1 MGRYGRIVI
10 IIAIIVALA
19 GAILGFQK
27 ISLSEFE
34 RGGDTP
40 LGLSLGL
47 DLQGGGH
54 LVYQANLTDPET
66 GAVLEVS
73 EDQMESL
80 KRAIERRV
88 NSAGL
93 GEPIIQI
100 LGADRLLV
108 QLPGVSDLQRAKDL
122 IGETARL
129 EFKRRELN
137 VPREADEIS
146 TDDVLSVTVDFLPEP
161 DLGEDE
167 PAETE
172 TESEDEQ
179 TADTESEDE
188 QTADTESEDEQ
199 TADTESEDEQTADT
213 ESEDE
218 QTADTES
225 EDEQTAD
232 TESEDEQTADTE
244 SEDEQTAD
252 TESEDEQTADT
263 ESEDEQTADTESED
277 EQTAAPDVPAEAE
290 EPLDR
295 PIAFL
300 VEFTDAGAL
309 EFQAILDRV
318 TGKYI
323 EAVTQLQIGER
334 GYPSFIEVLVDGSQ
348 QLRYQITPL
357 AIAQMETSTTYAFL
371 VPEEVTT
378 NEQPPLEV
386 MKERVGDSAQIRFIE
401 LQGSVD
407 EDTGLTGDD
416 LSRAFPGQHTASGLP
431 IVNLEFDDRGTRIFG
446 ELTQDII
453 VKQQDTGIRDQ
464 IAIFLDGNELISPE
478 VNAVITSGT
487 AIIEGRQ
494 DFTIERV
501 RNLALLLES
510 GRLPIP
516 IELIQERGVD
526 AILGADSLAK
536 SVVAG
541 LIGLALVL
549 VFMVLYYRLPGL
561 VAAVALLIYVSI
573 VLAIFKIV
581 PVTLT
586 LSGVA
591 AVILS
596 IGMAVDA
603 NILIFERMKEELRAG
618 RTLLSSINFG
628 FDRAWPAIRDGNV
641 STLITCAI
649 LFWFA
654 DQLGASIVQGFAV
667 SLAIG
672 VGASMFTAITVSRTL
687 LRVVATARFTRNIRV
702 WLPSGGSEVPQQNLT
717 DAAD

>member
-1 MGRYGRIVI
+1 MGRYGRILI

-27 ISLSEFE
+27 ISLGEFE

-100 LGADRLLV
+100 LGDDRLLV
-108 QLPGVSDLQRAKDL
+108 QLPGVTDLQRAKDL

-179 TADTESEDE
+179 TADTESQDE
-188 QTADTESEDEQ
+188 QTADTESQ
-199 TADTESEDEQTADT
+199 
-213 ESEDE
+213 
-218 QTADTES
+218 
-225 EDEQTAD
+225 
-232 TESEDEQTADTE
+232 
-244 SEDEQTAD
+244 
-252 TESEDEQTADT
+252 
-263 ESEDEQTADTESED
+263 D

-561 VAAVALLIYVSI
+561 VAAVALVIYVSI

-672 VGASMFTAITVSRTL
+672 VGVSMFTAITVSRTL

-717 DAAD
+717 DAAE

>member
-179 TADTESEDE
+179 PADTESED
-188 QTADTESEDEQ
+188 AESGQ
-199 TADTESEDEQTADT
+199 P
-213 ESEDE
+213 
-218 QTADTES
+218 
-225 EDEQTAD
+225 
-232 TESEDEQTADTE
+232 
-244 SEDEQTAD
+244 
-252 TESEDEQTADT
+252 
-263 ESEDEQTADTESED
+263 
-277 EQTAAPDVPAEAE
+277 AAPDVPAEAE

-300 VEFTDAGAL
+300 VEFTNAGAL

>member
-1 MGRYGRIVI
+1 MGRYGRTVI
-10 IIAIIVALA
+10 IIAIAVALA

-27 ISLSEFE
+27 ITIAGFE
-34 RGGDTP
+34 RGADTP

-54 LVYQANLTDPET
+54 LVYKANLTDPET
-66 GAVLEVS
+66 DEVIPPT

-80 KRAIERRV
+80 KRSIERRV

-108 QLPGVSDLQRAKDL
+108 QLPGVTDLQRAKDI

-129 EFKRRELN
+129 EFKRREIN
-137 VPREADEIS
+137 VPREVDEI
-146 TDDVLSVTVDFLPEP
+146 TGDDVFSVTVDYLPE
-161 DLGEDE
+161 LE
-167 PAETE
+167 PATSTPEGETA
-172 TESEDEQ
+172 TSTPED
-179 TADTESEDE
+179 TATS
-188 QTADTESEDEQ
+188 TAE
-199 TADTESEDEQTADT
+199 
-213 ESEDE
+213 
-218 QTADTES
+218 
-225 EDEQTAD
+225 
-232 TESEDEQTADTE
+232 
-244 SEDEQTAD
+244 
-252 TESEDEQTADT
+252 
-263 ESEDEQTADTESED
+263 
-277 EQTAAPDVPAEAE
+277 DVP
-290 EPLDR
+290 PPDR
-295 PIAFL
+295 PVVIL

-309 EFQAILDRV
+309 EFDAILNRV
-318 TGKYI
+318 TTRYLEEFNK
-323 EAVTQLQIGER
+323 LQFGER
-334 GYPSFIEVLVDGSQ
+334 GYPSFVEILVDGSQ
-348 QLRYQITPL
+348 QLRYQLVPL
-357 AIAQMETSTTYAFL
+357 AIVQVATSTTYAFS
-371 VPEEVTT
+371 VPVEVTT
-378 NEQPPLEV
+378 NQQPSLEA
-386 MKERVGDSAQIRFIE
+386 MRERVGDGATVSFIE

-431 IVNLEFDDRGTRIFG
+431 IVNLEFDDRGTRLFG
-446 ELTQDII
+446 ELTQDVI
-453 VKQQDTGIRDQ
+453 VKQQETGIRDQ
-464 IAIFLDGNELISPE
+464 IAIFLDGEELISPE
-478 VNAVITSGT
+478 VQAVITSGT

-494 DFTIERV
+494 DFTVERV
-501 RNLALLLES
+501 RNLALLLEA
-510 GRLPIP
+510 GRLPVP
-516 IELIQERGVD
+516 IELIQERSVD

-541 LIGLALVL
+541 MIGLALVL
-549 VFMVLYYRLPGL
+549 SFMVLYYRLPGL
-561 VAAVALLIYVSI
+561 IAAFALMIYVSI
-573 VLAIFKIV
+573 VLAIFKII

-603 NILIFERMKEELRAG
+603 NILIFERMKDELRAG

-672 VGASMFTAITVSRTL
+672 VGVSMFTAITVSRTL
-687 LRVVATARFTRNIRV
+687 LRFVATTRMTRTFRM
-702 WLPSGGSEVPQQNLT
+702 WLPSGGSEVPQQFLT
-717 DAAD
+717 DTAD

>member
-10 IIAIIVALA
+10 IIAIAVALA

-27 ISLSEFE
+27 ITLGDFE

-66 GAVLEVS
+66 GEVLEVS
-73 EDQMESL
+73 EEQMESL

-100 LGADRLLV
+100 LGTDRLLV
-108 QLPGVSDLQRAKDL
+108 QLPGVTDLQRAKEI
-122 IGETARL
+122 IGETAQL
-129 EFKRRELN
+129 VFKRRELN

-167 PAETE
+167 PAET
-172 TESEDEQ
+172 
-179 TADTESEDE
+179 
-188 QTADTESEDEQ
+188 
-199 TADTESEDEQTADT
+199 
-213 ESEDE
+213 
-218 QTADTES
+218 
-225 EDEQTAD
+225 
-232 TESEDEQTADTE
+232 
-244 SEDEQTAD
+244 
-252 TESEDEQTADT
+252 DT

-309 EFQAILDRV
+309 EFQTMLDRV
-318 TGKYI
+318 TQNYI
-323 EAVTQLQIGER
+323 QAVTQLQIGER
-334 GYPSFIEVLVDGSQ
+334 GYPSFIEILVDGSQ
-348 QLRYQITPL
+348 QLRYQISPL
-357 AIAQMETSTTYAFL
+357 AIAQVATSTTYAFL

-386 MKERVGDSAQIRFIE
+386 MKERVGDNAQIRFIE

-407 EDTGLTGDD
+407 EDISLTGDD

-446 ELTQDII
+446 EITQDII
-453 VKQQDTGIRDQ
+453 AKQQETGTRDQ
-464 IAIFLDGNELISPE
+464 IAIFLDGEELISPE

-494 DFTIERV
+494 DFTVERV
-501 RNLALLLES
+501 RNLALLLEA
-510 GRLPIP
+510 GRLPVP
-516 IELIQERGVD
+516 IVLIQERAVD

-549 VFMVLYYRLPGL
+549 LFMVLYYRLPGL
-561 VAAVALLIYVSI
+561 IAAFALLIYVSI
-573 VLAIFKIV
+573 VLAIFKVV

-603 NILIFERMKEELRAG
+603 NILIFERMKDELRAG
-618 RTLLSSINFG
+618 RTLMSSINFG

-654 DQLGASIVQGFAV
+654 DQLGASVVQGFAV

-672 VGASMFTAITVSRTL
+672 VGVSMFTAITVSRTL
-687 LRVVATARFTRNIRV
+687 LRFVASTKMTRTFRM
-702 WLPSGGSEVPQQNLT
+702 WLPSGGSEVPQQFLT

>member
-27 ISLSEFE
+27 ISLGEFE

-108 QLPGVSDLQRAKDL
+108 QLPGVTDLQRAKDL

-172 TESEDEQ
+172 TESEDEPAE
-179 TADTESEDE
+179 TDTESEDE
-188 QTADTESEDEQ
+188 QTADTESQDEQ
-199 TADTESEDEQTADT
+199 P
-213 ESEDE
+213 
-218 QTADTES
+218 
-225 EDEQTAD
+225 
-232 TESEDEQTADTE
+232 
-244 SEDEQTAD
+244 
-252 TESEDEQTADT
+252 
-263 ESEDEQTADTESED
+263 
-277 EQTAAPDVPAEAE
+277 AAPDVPAEAE

-561 VAAVALLIYVSI
+561 VAAVALVIYVSI

-672 VGASMFTAITVSRTL
+672 VGVSMFTAITVSRTL

>member
-1 MGRYGRIVI
+1 MGRYGRTVI
-10 IIAIIVALA
+10 IIAIAVALA

-27 ISLSEFE
+27 ITLGEIK

-66 GAVLEVS
+66 GEVLEVS

-93 GEPIIQI
+93 GEPIIQV
-100 LGADRLLV
+100 LGTDRLLV
-108 QLPGVSDLQRAKDL
+108 QLPGVSDLQRARDL

-137 VPREADEIS
+137 VPREADEVS
-146 TDDVLSVTVDFLPEP
+146 TDDVISVTVDFLPEP

-167 PAETE
+167 ESQPVE
-172 TESEDEQ
+172 TESEDDPAAE
-179 TADTESEDE
+179 TESEDPE
-188 QTADTESEDEQ
+188 SGQTAE
-199 TADTESEDEQTADT
+199 
-213 ESEDE
+213 
-218 QTADTES
+218 
-225 EDEQTAD
+225 
-232 TESEDEQTADTE
+232 
-244 SEDEQTAD
+244 
-252 TESEDEQTADT
+252 
-263 ESEDEQTADTESED
+263 
-277 EQTAAPDVPAEAE
+277 PDV
-290 EPLDR
+290 PLDR

-300 VEFTDAGAL
+300 VEFADEGAL
-309 EFQAILDRV
+309 EFQTMLDRV
-318 TGKYI
+318 TQNYI
-323 EAVTQLQIGER
+323 QAVTQLQIGER
-334 GYPSFIEVLVDGSQ
+334 GYPSFIEILVDGSQ
-348 QLRYQITPL
+348 QLRYQISPL
-357 AIAQMETSTTYAFL
+357 AIAQVDTSTTYAFL

-386 MKERVGDSAQIRFIE
+386 MKERVGDNAQIRFIE

-407 EDTGLTGDD
+407 EDIGLTGDD
-416 LSRAFPGQHTASGLP
+416 LARAFPGQHTASGLP

-446 ELTQDII
+446 ELTQDVI
-453 VKQQDTGIRDQ
+453 VKQQETGIRDQ
-464 IAIFLDGNELISPE
+464 VAIFLDGEELISPE

-494 DFTIERV
+494 DFTVERV
-501 RNLALLLES
+501 RNLALLLEA
-510 GRLPIP
+510 GRLPVP
-516 IELIQERGVD
+516 IVLIQERAVD

-549 VFMVLYYRLPGL
+549 LFMVLYYRLPGL
-561 VAAVALLIYVSI
+561 IAAFALLIYVTV

-603 NILIFERMKEELRAG
+603 NILIFERMKDELRAG
-618 RTLLSSINFG
+618 RTLMSSINFG

-654 DQLGASIVQGFAV
+654 DQLGASVVQGFAV

-672 VGASMFTAITVSRTL
+672 VGVSMFTAITVSRTL
-687 LRVVATARFTRNIRV
+687 LRFVASTRMTRTFRM
-702 WLPSGGSEVPQQNLT
+702 WLPSGGSEVPQQFLT

>member
-10 IIAIIVALA
+10 IIAIAVALA
-19 GAILGFQK
+19 GVILGFQK
-27 ISLSEFE
+27 ISLGDFE

-66 GAVLEVS
+66 GEVLEVS
-73 EDQMESL
+73 EEQMESL

-93 GEPIIQI
+93 GEPIIQV
-100 LGADRLLV
+100 LGTDRLLV
-108 QLPGVSDLQRAKDL
+108 QLPGVSDLQRARDL

-137 VPREADEIS
+137 VPREADEVS
-146 TDDVLSVTVDFLPEP
+146 TDDVISVTVDFLPEP

-167 PAETE
+167 ESQLVE
-172 TESEDEQ
+172 TESEDDPAAE
-179 TADTESEDE
+179 TESEDPE
-188 QTADTESEDEQ
+188 SGQTAE
-199 TADTESEDEQTADT
+199 
-213 ESEDE
+213 
-218 QTADTES
+218 
-225 EDEQTAD
+225 
-232 TESEDEQTADTE
+232 
-244 SEDEQTAD
+244 
-252 TESEDEQTADT
+252 
-263 ESEDEQTADTESED
+263 
-277 EQTAAPDVPAEAE
+277 PDV
-290 EPLDR
+290 PLDR

-300 VEFTDAGAL
+300 VEFADEGAL
-309 EFQAILDRV
+309 EFQTMLDRV
-318 TGKYI
+318 TQNYI
-323 EAVTQLQIGER
+323 QAVTQLQIGER
-334 GYPSFIEVLVDGSQ
+334 GYPSFIEILVDGSQ
-348 QLRYQITPL
+348 QLRYQISPL
-357 AIAQMETSTTYAFL
+357 AIAQVATSTTYAFL

-386 MKERVGDSAQIRFIE
+386 MKERVGDNAQIRFIE

-407 EDTGLTGDD
+407 EDIGLTGDD
-416 LSRAFPGQHTASGLP
+416 LARAFPGQHTASGLP

-446 ELTQDII
+446 ELTQDVI
-453 VKQQDTGIRDQ
+453 VKQQETGIRDQ
-464 IAIFLDGNELISPE
+464 VAIFLDGEELISPE

-494 DFTIERV
+494 DFTVERV
-501 RNLALLLES
+501 RNLALLLEA
-510 GRLPIP
+510 GRLPVP
-516 IELIQERGVD
+516 IVLIQERAVD

-549 VFMVLYYRLPGL
+549 LFMVLYYRLPGL
-561 VAAVALLIYVSI
+561 IAAFALLIYITV

-603 NILIFERMKEELRAG
+603 NILIFERMKDELRAG
-618 RTLLSSINFG
+618 RTLMSSINFG

-654 DQLGASIVQGFAV
+654 DQLGASVVQGFAV

-672 VGASMFTAITVSRTL
+672 VGVSMFTAITVSRTL
-687 LRVVATARFTRNIRV
+687 LRFVASTRMTRTFRM
-702 WLPSGGSEVPQQNLT
+702 WLPSGGSEVPQQFLT